1 MASSYTKKVMVLD
14 AHLRHSLALI
24 RSLGQ
29 AGIKVLGVSSL
40 GMFPA
45 KVSRFCWRTAKF
57 DPSGPSAETIPAFR
71 TLVQGND
78 IDIVIP
84 AALAGNEFLSKN
96 RVALEP
102 LVSAPFNDLNQFE
115 TLSQKNRTV
124 TLGHELGVACPTSLT
139 VEDPRNLDEI
149 VEALKFPVVFKSIV
163 DQGTVKYAYTPDEL
177 SGIARSFWEDNPA
190 LIREGLFPIV
200 QEYIQG
206 TGHGFYGLGQ
216 DGEIYAYFMHERM
229 HEVPPSGGPSA
240 MARSYSDEELKRQG
254 EKFFAATRWN
264 GPAMVEFKKSEID
277 GKFYLI
283 EVNPKFWG
291 SLELGISSGV
301 DFPLYLYQQL
311 SGYPITAQPGQYRQ
325 DHIFRWLTMDLAHSV
340 QAHRVPSFLGDFLNR
355 NIQDDFHWSDP
366 VPSIVMFI
374 QGIQRFF

>member
-1 MASSYTKKVMVLD
+1 
-14 AHLRHSLALI
+14 
-24 RSLGQ
+24 
-29 AGIKVLGVSSL
+29 
-40 GMFPA
+40 
-45 KVSRFCWRTAKF
+45 
-57 DPSGPSAETIPAFR
+57 
-71 TLVQGND
+71 
-78 IDIVIP
+78 
-84 AALAGNEFLSKN
+84 
-96 RVALEP
+96 
-102 LVSAPFNDLNQFE
+102 
-115 TLSQKNRTV
+115 
-124 TLGHELGVACPTSLT
+124 
-139 VEDPRNLDEI
+139 
-149 VEALKFPVVFKSIV
+149 
-163 DQGTVKYAYTPDEL
+163 
-177 SGIARSFWEDNPA
+177 
-190 LIREGLFPIV
+190 
-200 QEYIQG
+200 
-206 TGHGFYGLGQ
+206 
-216 DGEIYAYFMHERM
+216 
-229 HEVPPSGGPSA
+229 

-325 DHIFRWLTMDLAHSV
+325 DHILRWLTMDLAHSV

>member
-1 MASSYTKKVMVLD
+1 MESYNTKNVMVLD

-29 AGIKVLGVSSL
+29 AGVKVLGVSPQ

-45 KVSRFCWRTAKF
+45 KVSRYCWRTAKF
-57 DPSGPSAETIPAFR
+57 DPAGPPTETIPAFH

-78 IDIVIP
+78 IEVVIP
-84 AALAGNEFLSKN
+84 AALAGNEFLCTH
-96 RVALEP
+96 RATLEP
-102 LVSAPFNDLNQFE
+102 LVSAPFNDLKQFE
-115 TLSQKNRTV
+115 TLSQKDRTV
-124 TLGHELGVACPTSLT
+124 ALGRELGVDCPESDIIDNP
-139 VEDPRNLDEI
+139 ENLDRI
-149 VEALKFPVVFKSIV
+149 VGQLKFPVVFKSIV
-163 DQGTVKYAYTPDEL
+163 DQGTVKYANSADEL
-177 SGIARSFWEDNPA
+177 SGIAKRFWNDHPT
-190 LIREGLFPIV
+190 LVKKGLFPIV

-206 TGHGFYGLGQ
+206 TGHGYYGLGHE
-216 DGEIYAYFMHERM
+216 GNIFAFFMHERM

-240 MARSYSDEELKRQG
+240 MARSYFNDELKFQG

-291 SLELGISSGV
+291 SLELGITAGV
-301 DFPLYLYQQL
+301 NFPLYLYQHL
-311 SGYPITAQPGQYRQ
+311 SGFPITAQPGHFNR
-325 DHIFRWLTMDLAHSV
+325 DHVFRWLTMDLAHSI
-340 QAHRVPSFLGDFLNR
+340 QARKIHVFLGDFLKL

-366 VPSIVMFI
+366 LPSAVMFI